1 MTQNTTYTWKILP
14 VEFPALVYIIAIL
27 IFIFSEYLV
36 FWFLLRSSV
45 SFLALRFFCDGGGEI
60 VFYNWRFKSQNP
72 RIPDWKEPQ
81 GSSGLKFLEEAL
93 KDLKYI
99 ILCLSKYII
108 FSISLRG
115 EKNLW
120 YFCCWR
126 RICNTTRDCCSI
138 CELRLLS
145 VKWLSSLRFSKFLL
159 CLCQI
164 HSSLAF
170 VISLK
175 RRKKKEKEKLRVWLK

>member
-115 EKNLW
+115 EKKSM
-120 YFCCWR
+120 
-126 RICNTTRDCCSI
+126 I
-138 CELRLLS
+138 
-145 VKWLSSLRFSKFLL
+145 FLL
-159 CLCQI
+159 
-164 HSSLAF
+164 
-170 VISLK
+170 LK
-175 RRKKKEKEKLRVWLK
+175 KDLQYYQGLLFYLWAKITLSEMAQLPEVLKIPLMPLPDSQ